1 MGLGVSALDRGSD
14 FSDDERGVVL
24 DDELG
29 EHTPEPPQERL
40 GGARADFVAHL
51 GRRVADLSS
60 LLRQIEVEPESPRLR
75 DDLRRR
81 LHALSAGARLLRFA
95 KLAEEVGGV
104 EGVLHEAADRGIV
117 APVEI
122 AEIRRVLALVSALA
136 WGEASVGE
144 TTPVPRS
151 VRSRP
156 SSVDSVRSP
165 VDSMRS
171 PIDSVRSPVDSM
183 RVPMDSVRMPIGAAP
198 AEQVTPAVPLTVLV
212 VGPQQIADA
221 LASPLADGGVDIEV
235 ERSSDNATAIDLAR
249 AVAPDVIILDA
260 DRPGTRELTL
270 ALTADSLTEL
280 VPIVVLG
287 RWSRSEEASA
297 YVALGVA
304 RALSKPVS
312 PDALRRAVIDAA
324 RTVGLQRDA
333 ARAPLGEVSLDDL
346 GARLADELRRGL
358 EGAALAAGRGARFD
372 LGEGSE
378 VLAAVWSAVARIRDI
393 VTIHSRGEVR
403 FAPSGPEG
411 ALPLASW
418 LGGRDAGAASGSR
431 ALRASDARP
440 ASAISLEGKTI
451 VVADDDPAVT
461 WFLAGVLQAAGA
473 VVHEAHDGSRALETA
488 FRSTPDLVISD
499 VLMPGIDG
507 FALCR
512 ALKRDVVLRDVPVI
526 LLSWKEDLLQRV
538 RELGAD
544 ADGYLRKEQSAAS
557 IVQRVREVMRGRHRV
572 AERLAGPGEVRGRL
586 DGLTT
591 RTLLGLACAHRPA
604 SIVSVRDAAFLYEI
618 EIRDGRPARAS
629 RTSSD
634 GAFERGRSVL
644 TSLLG
649 VGAGRFVVAPAASSS
664 LPPELDGSL
673 DEQLLPSIA
682 SARAAQRLLGGASLV
697 SIERVDLAEDRMSAY
712 AAATPEPARSL
723 LRTLAAGASPR
734 ALITSGQAAPR
745 LLEDVLGDVAAHG
758 AITAIVGLDGE
769 DLFEAAVELEMETLR
784 GVRAARPPVA
794 ELPLDLGPVVYT
806 STPAPVI
813 ALFGADEDEF
823 LAALPLTPA
832 PQPLAPASSPRAE
845 TPRPPSIAAAVAVAV
860 APPPSEPHVAMVQP
874 LLTLG
879 SLTPP
884 PVMPTPPRNL
894 APKAP
899 PLPVIIQAN
908 EESPSRVVRRPSDF
922 APHGA
927 AAEAP
932 PAPSPSPSP
941 SSKEPVAYNFR
952 MWALFAVAGIVFAVG
967 ARLSRDHHVVP
978 EPVPPPAIAIE
989 APKPVETAAAEAP
1002 KPVETAAPEAPKGPG
1017 ESKVNPIL
1025 PIESPLRDTDQVPP
1039 GQGMLEVVAGTSD
1052 TIFIDNQQVGN
1063 GPIIKRALAPK
1074 KEPYEI
1080 RVKLRGEERVRFV
1093 LIKEARLTKVRISP
1107 PWSR

>member
-1 MGLGVSALDRGSD
+1 MGLGVSALDRESD
-14 FSDDERGVVL
+14 FSGGVTL

-51 GRRVADLSS
+51 GRRVAELSS
-60 LLRQIEVEPESPRLR
+60 LLRHIEAEPALPHPR

-95 KLAEEVGGV
+95 RLAEEVGGV
-104 EGVLHEAADRGIV
+104 EGLLHEAADRGVV
-117 APVEI
+117 APAEI
-122 AEIRRVLALVSALA
+122 ATIRGVLDRVTVLA
-136 WGEASVGE
+136 WGDASVGE
-144 TTPVPRS
+144 NTPVSSRVAAPRS
-151 VRSRP
+151 VRSR
-156 SSVDSVRSP
+156 SSSQLDARSTTLESMRPPDSLRVPPDSMRTPYDSVR
-165 VDSMRS
+165 V
-171 PIDSVRSPVDSM
+171 
-183 RVPMDSVRMPIGAAP
+183 PIGVVRV
-198 AEQVTPAVPLTVLV
+198 EEVTPVVPLTVLV
-212 VGPQQIADA
+212 VGPSQIADA
-221 LASPLADGGVDIEV
+221 LVPVIGDGGADLEV
-235 ERSSDNATAIDLAR
+235 EHTIDTTTAIDLAR

-260 DRPGTRELTL
+260 DRPGTRELAI
-270 ALTADSLTEL
+270 ALFADPLTEL
-280 VPIVVLG
+280 VPILVVG
-287 RWSRSEEASA
+287 RWTKSDEASA

-312 PDALRRAVIDAA
+312 PDVLRRAVISAA
-324 RTVGLQRDA
+324 QTVGLQRETT
-333 ARAPLGEVSLDDL
+333 RAPIGEVSLDDL
-346 GARLADELRRGL
+346 GARLADELRHGL
-358 EGAALAAGRGARFD
+358 EGAAIAAGRGARFD

-378 VLAAVWSAVARIRDI
+378 VLAAVWGAVARIRDL
-393 VTIHSRGEVR
+393 VTIQSRGEVR

-418 LGGRDAGAASGSR
+418 LGGRDAGVIDGGRSRSSG
-431 ALRASDARP
+431 DAR
-440 ASAISLEGKTI
+440 AAAAVSLAGKTI

-473 VVHEAHDGSRALETA
+473 IVHEAHDGARALEIA
-488 FRSTPDLVISD
+488 FAVAPDLVISD

-572 AERLAGPGEVRGRL
+572 AERLASGGEVRGRL

-591 RTLLGLACAHRPA
+591 RTLLGLACAERPA
-604 SIVSVRDAAFLYEI
+604 SIVSVRDAVFLYEV

-629 RTSSD
+629 RTSTD
-634 GAFERGRSVL
+634 GTFERGRGVL

-649 VGAGRFVVAPAASSS
+649 VGVGRFVVAPAPERA

-682 SARAAQRLLGGASLV
+682 SARAAQRLLAGASLV
-697 SIERVDLAEDRMSAY
+697 GIERVDLAEDRMSAY

-734 ALITSGQAAPR
+734 ALITSGQAAAR
-745 LLEDVLGDVAAHG
+745 LLEDVLGDAAAHG
-758 AITAIVGLDGE
+758 AITAIIGPGAE
-769 DLFEAAVELEMETLR
+769 ELFDAAVELEMETLR
-784 GVRAARPPVA
+784 GARAARAPAIAP
-794 ELPLDLGPVVYT
+794 PLDLGPVMYT
-806 STPAPVI
+806 STPAPVA
-813 ALFGADEDEF
+813 ALFDPTDDDDAD
-823 LAALPLTPA
+823 
-832 PQPLAPASSPRAE
+832 
-845 TPRPPSIAAAVAVAV
+845 PRPPATPIALTAAPRAVAIETALA
-860 APPPSEPHVAMVQP
+860 APPPATLAP

-884 PVMPTPPRNL
+884 PVVPTPPRPVEPR
-894 APKAP
+894 APQP
-899 PLPVIIQAN
+899 PVILHAS
-908 EESPSRVVRRPSDF
+908 EESPSRAVRRPSDF
-922 APHGA
+922 APHAPA
-927 AAEAP
+927 AVVA
-932 PAPSPSPSP
+932 PAPAAPTP
-941 SSKEPVAYNFR
+941 KEPVAHNR
-952 MWALFAVAGIVFAVG
+952 SMWALFAVAGIVFAVG
-967 ARLSRDHHVVP
+967 ARLSREHHVIP
-978 EPVPPPAIAIE
+978 EPVPPPALE
-989 APKPVETAAAEAP
+989 APKPVETAAAAVAP
-1002 KPVETAAPEAPKGPG
+1002 RPADTAAPEAPKGPG
-1017 ESKVNPIL
+1017 ETASNPIL
-1025 PIESPLRDTDQVPP
+1025 PLDSPLRDTDQVPP

-1063 GPIIKRALAPK
+1063 GPSIKRALAPK
-1074 KEPYEI
+1074 KEPYEV

-1093 LIKEARLTKVRISP
+1093 LVKEARLTKVRIAP
-1107 PWSR
+1107 PWAR

>member
-51 GRRVADLSS
+51 GRRVADLST
-60 LLRQIEVEPESPRLR
+60 LLRQIEGDPESPRLR

-104 EGVLHEAADRGIV
+104 EGVLHAAADRGIV

-122 AEIRRVLALVSALA
+122 AEIRRVLERVSALA
-136 WGEASVGE
+136 WGDASVGE

-151 VRSRP
+151 VRSRSA
-156 SSVDSVRSP
+156 SSVDSV
-165 VDSMRS
+165 RS
-171 PIDSVRSPVDSM
+171 PIDSVRSPIDSM

-212 VGPQQIADA
+212 VGPPQIADA
-221 LASPLADGGVDIEV
+221 LAAPLTDGGVDIEV

-280 VPIVVLG
+280 VPIVVVG
-287 RWSRSEEASA
+287 RWSRSEDASA

-324 RTVGLQRDA
+324 RTVGLQRDS
-333 ARAPLGEVSLDDL
+333 ARSPLGEVSLDDL

-378 VLAAVWSAVARIRDI
+378 VLAAVWGAVARIRDI

-403 FAPSGPEG
+403 FSPSGPEG

-431 ALRASDARP
+431 ALRPSDTRA
-440 ASAISLEGKTI
+440 AAAISLEGKTI

-473 VVHEAHDGSRALETA
+473 IVHEAHDGARALETA

-499 VLMPGIDG
+499 VLMPGVDG

-557 IVQRVREVMRGRHRV
+557 IVQRVREVMRGRHRI
-572 AERLAGPGEVRGRL
+572 AERLAVGGEVRGRL

-634 GAFERGRSVL
+634 GSFERGRRVL

-649 VGAGRFVVAPAASSS
+649 ASAGRFVVAPAPSSS

-682 SARAAQRLLGGASLV
+682 SARAAQRLLVGASLV
-697 SIERVDLAEDRMSAY
+697 GIDRVDLADDRMSAY

-745 LLEDVLGDVAAHG
+745 LLEDVLGDAAAHG

-794 ELPLDLGPVVYT
+794 ELPLDLGPVVHT

-813 ALFGADEDEF
+813 ALFGADEDAF

-832 PQPLAPASSPRAE
+832 ESARVE
-845 TPRPPSIAAAVAVAV
+845 TPRAAPPRPAPIATPVPLAV
-860 APPPSEPHVAMVQP
+860 APLAVAPAPSEPHVAMVQP

-908 EESPSRVVRRPSDF
+908 EESPSRLVRRPSDF
-922 APHGA
+922 APH
-927 AAEAP
+927 AAEAA
-932 PAPSPSPSP
+932 PAPAASP
-941 SSKEPVAYNFR
+941 KEPVAYNFR

-967 ARLSRDHHVVP
+967 ARLSRDHHVIP
-978 EPVPPPAIAIE
+978 EPVPPPAVE

-1002 KPVETAAPEAPKGPG
+1002 KPAETAAPESPKGPG

-1039 GQGMLEVVAGTSD
+1039 GQGMLEIVAGTSD

>member
-1 MGLGVSALDRGSD
+1 MGFGVSALDRESD
-14 FSDDERGVVL
+14 FSGEEQGVIL

-51 GRRVADLSS
+51 GRRVAELSS
-60 LLRQIEVEPESPRLR
+60 LLRQIEAEPEAPRPR

-95 KLAEEVGGV
+95 KLAEEVGGI
-104 EGVLHEAADRGIV
+104 EGLLHEAADRGV
-117 APVEI
+117 VTPKEI
-122 AEIRRVLALVSALA
+122 AGIRGVLDRVSVLA
-136 WGEASVGE
+136 WGDASVGE
-144 TTPVPRS
+144 TTPVSSRVGAPRS
-151 VRSRP
+151 VRSR
-156 SSVDSVRSP
+156 SSAS
-165 VDSMRS
+165 
-171 PIDSVRSPVDSM
+171 IDSVRSPLDSVRAPLDSM
-183 RVPMDSVRMPIGAAP
+183 RAPLDSVRVPIGVVRV
-198 AEQVTPAVPLTVLV
+198 EEVTPAVPLTVLV
-212 VGPQQIADA
+212 VGPSQIADA
-221 LASPLADGGVDIEV
+221 LAPVIADGGADIEV
-235 ERSSDNATAIDLAR
+235 ERTSDNTTAIDLAR

-260 DRPGTRELTL
+260 DRPGTRELTI
-270 ALTADSLTEL
+270 ALSADPLTEL
-280 VPIVVLG
+280 VPILVVG
-287 RWSRSEEASA
+287 RWSKSDEASA

-312 PDALRRAVIDAA
+312 PDVLRRAVISAA
-324 RTVGLQRDA
+324 QTVGLQRET
-333 ARAPLGEVSLDDL
+333 ARAPIGEVSLDDL
-346 GARLADELRRGL
+346 GARLADELRHGL
-358 EGAALAAGRGARFD
+358 EGAAIAAGRGARFD

-378 VLAAVWSAVARIRDI
+378 VLAAVWGAVARIRDL
-393 VTIHSRGEVR
+393 VTIQSRGEVR
-403 FAPSGPEG
+403 FAPNGPEG

-418 LGGRDAGAASGSR
+418 LGGRDAGVIDGSR
-431 ALRASDARP
+431 QLRSGDARE
-440 ASAISLEGKTI
+440 AAAVSLAGKTI

-473 VVHEAHDGSRALETA
+473 IVHEAHDGARALEIA
-488 FRSTPDLVISD
+488 FAVAPDLVISD
-499 VLMPGIDG
+499 VLMPGVDG

-544 ADGYLRKEQSAAS
+544 ADGYLRKEQSASS

-572 AERLAGPGEVRGRL
+572 AERLASGGEVRGRL

-591 RTLLGLACAHRPA
+591 RTLLGLACAQRPA
-604 SIVSVRDAAFLYEI
+604 SIVSVRDAVFLYEI

-634 GAFERGRSVL
+634 GSFERGRGVL

-649 VGAGRFVVAPAASSS
+649 VGAGRFVVAPAPERA

-682 SARAAQRLLGGASLV
+682 SARAAQRLLSGASLV

-712 AAATPEPARSL
+712 AIATPEPARSL

-745 LLEDVLGDVAAHG
+745 LLEDVLGDAAAHG
-758 AITAIVGLDGE
+758 AITAIIGFGAE
-769 DLFEAAVELEMETLR
+769 ELFEAAVELEMETLR
-784 GVRAARPPVA
+784 GARAARAVVTAP
-794 ELPLDLGPVVYT
+794 PLDLGPVIYT
-806 STPAPVI
+806 STPAPVV
-813 ALFGADEDEF
+813 ALFGAAAEDDED
-823 LAALPLTPA
+823 
-832 PQPLAPASSPRAE
+832 Q
-845 TPRPPSIAAAVAVAV
+845 RPPATPIALAEAPRTVAIETALA
-860 APPPSEPHVAMVQP
+860 APPPAPPPP
-874 LLTLG
+874 LLSLG

-884 PVMPTPPRNL
+884 PVMPTPPR
-894 APKAP
+894 PIEPRAP
-899 PLPVIIQAN
+899 PPPVILQAN
-908 EESPSRVVRRPSDF
+908 EESPSRAVRRPSDF
-922 APHGA
+922 APHA
-927 AAEAP
+927 AAPAAAAP
-932 PAPSPSPSP
+932 AAPAAPT
-941 SSKEPVAYNFR
+941 KEPVAHNLR

-978 EPVPPPAIAIE
+978 EPVPPPAVV
-989 APKPVETAAAEAP
+989 APPPVETAAAEAP
-1002 KPVETAAPEAPKGPG
+1002 KPADTAASEAPKGPG
-1017 ESKVNPIL
+1017 ESKGNPIL

-1039 GQGMLEVVAGTSD
+1039 GQGMLEVVAGISD
-1052 TIFIDNQQVGN
+1052 TIFIDGQQVGS
-1063 GPIIKRALAPK
+1063 GPVIKRALAPK

-1093 LIKEARLTKVRISP
+1093 MVKEARLTKVRISP
-1107 PWSR
+1107 PWAR

>member
-1 MGLGVSALDRGSD
+1 MGFGVSALDRESD
-14 FSDDERGVVL
+14 FSDAEQGAVL

-51 GRRVADLSS
+51 GRRVAELSS
-60 LLRQIEVEPESPRLR
+60 LLRQIEVEPEAPRPR

-95 KLAEEVGGV
+95 KLAEEVSTI
-104 EGVLHEAADRGIV
+104 EGVLHAAADRGIV
-117 APVEI
+117 APLEI
-122 AEIRRVLALVSALA
+122 AEIRGVLDRVSALA

-144 TTPVPRS
+144 TTPAPPRVSAPRS
-151 VRSRP
+151 ARSP
-156 SSVDSVRSP
+156 APLDSVR
-165 VDSMRS
+165 V
-171 PIDSVRSPVDSM
+171 
-183 RVPMDSVRMPIGAAP
+183 PIGTTPVYDA
-198 AEQVTPAVPLTVLV
+198 TPATPLTVLV
-212 VGPQQIADA
+212 VGPSQLADA
-221 LASPLADGGVDIEV
+221 LTPVIADSGVDIEV
-235 ERSSDNATAIDLAR
+235 ERTSDNTTAIDLAR

-270 ALTADSLTEL
+270 ALSADPLTEL
-280 VPIVVLG
+280 VPIVVVG
-287 RWSRSEEASA
+287 RWSKSEEASA

-312 PDALRRAVIDAA
+312 PDALRRAVVEAA
-324 RTVGLQRDA
+324 KTLGAHRETLG
-333 ARAPLGEVSLDDL
+333 APLGEVSLDDL
-346 GARLADELRRGL
+346 GARLAEELRQGL

-378 VLAAVWSAVARIRDI
+378 VLAAVWGAVARIRDI
-393 VTIHSRGEVR
+393 VTIQSRGEVR

-418 LGGRDAGAASGSR
+418 LGGREGNAADGSR
-431 ALRASDARP
+431 SLRSSDSRA
-440 ASAISLEGKTI
+440 ATAVSLAGKTI

-473 VVHEAHDGSRALETA
+473 IVHEAHDGSRALEIA
-488 FRSTPDLVISD
+488 FRCTPDLLISD

-544 ADGYLRKEQSAAS
+544 ADGYLRKEQSASS

-572 AERLAGPGEVRGRL
+572 AERLASGGEIRGRL

-604 SIVSVRDAAFLYEI
+604 SIVSVRDAAFHYEI
-618 EIRDGRPARAS
+618 EIRDGRPVRAS
-629 RTSSD
+629 RTAAD
-634 GAFERGRSVL
+634 GTFERGRGVL

-649 VGAGRFVVAPAASSS
+649 VGAGRFVVAPSDST

-673 DEQLLPSIA
+673 DELLLPAIA

-697 SIERVDLAEDRMSAY
+697 GIERVDLAEDRMSAY
-712 AAATPEPARSL
+712 AAATPEPARSW

-745 LLEDVLGDVAAHG
+745 LLEDVLGDAAAHG
-758 AITAIVGLDGE
+758 AITAIHGPDGE
-769 DLFEAAVELEMETLR
+769 ELFEAAVELEMETLR
-784 GVRAARPPVA
+784 GSRAARAPIA
-794 ELPLDLGPVVYT
+794 AMPLDLGPVVYT
-806 STPAPVI
+806 STPAPVV
-813 ALFGADEDEF
+813 ALFGNDSDDE
-823 LAALPLTPA
+823 LPAA
-832 PQPLAPASSPRAE
+832 
-845 TPRPPSIAAAVAVAV
+845 PPITLAV
-860 APPPSEPHVAMVQP
+860 APHDAANEPAHDEPRNLGVQP

-884 PVMPTPPRNL
+884 PVMPTPRSIEPRG
-894 APKAP
+894 PQ
-899 PLPVIIQAN
+899 LPVIIQAN

-922 APHGA
+922 APHA
-927 AAEAP
+927 AAPEAP
-932 PAPSPSPSP
+932 EAA
-941 SSKEPVAYNFR
+941 KEKPVTHNLR
-952 MWALFAVAGIVFAVG
+952 MWALFAAAGIVFAVG
-967 ARLSRDHHVVP
+967 ARLSRDHQVIP
-978 EPVPPPAIAIE
+978 EPVPPPALE
-989 APKPVETAAAEAP
+989 APKPMETAAAEAP
-1002 KPVETAAPEAPKGPG
+1002 RPTDTAAPEAPKGPG
-1017 ESKVNPIL
+1017 ESKGNPIL
-1025 PIESPLRDTDQVPP
+1025 PVESPLRDTDQVPP
-1039 GQGMLEVVAGTSD
+1039 GQGMLEITAGTSD
-1052 TIFIDNQQVGN
+1052 TIFIDGQQVGN

-1093 LIKEARLTKVRISP
+1093 LIKEARLSRVRISP
-1107 PWSR
+1107 PWAR

>member
-1 MGLGVSALDRGSD
+1 MGFGVSALDRESD
-14 FSDDERGVVL
+14 FSVDEQGVVL

-51 GRRVADLSS
+51 GRRVAELST
-60 LLRQIEVEPESPRLR
+60 LLRQIEAEPEEARPR

-95 KLAEEVGGV
+95 KLAEEVGSI
-104 EGVLHEAADRGIV
+104 EGVLHAAADRGIV
-117 APVEI
+117 APLEI
-122 AEIRRVLALVSALA
+122 AEIRGVLDRVSALA

-151 VRSRP
+151 VRPRVP
-156 SSVDSVRSP
+156 APLDSVR
-165 VDSMRS
+165 V
-171 PIDSVRSPVDSM
+171 
-183 RVPMDSVRMPIGAAP
+183 PIGTTVI
-198 AEQVTPAVPLTVLV
+198 EEVTPAIPLTVLV
-212 VGPQQIADA
+212 VGPTQLADA
-221 LASPLADGGVDIEV
+221 LTPLIADPSVDIEV
-235 ERSSDNATAIDLAR
+235 ERTSDNTTAIDLAR

-270 ALTADSLTEL
+270 ALSADPLTEL
-280 VPIVVLG
+280 VPIIVVG
-287 RWSRSEEASA
+287 RWSKSEEASA

-304 RALSKPVS
+304 RALGKPVS
-312 PDALRRAVIDAA
+312 PEGLRRAVVEVAK
-324 RTVGLQRDA
+324 TSGLQREP
-333 ARAPLGEVSLDDL
+333 ARSPLGEVSLDDL
-346 GARLADELRRGL
+346 GARLADELRQGL

-378 VLAAVWSAVARIRDI
+378 VLAAVWGAVARIRDI
-393 VTIHSRGEVR
+393 VTIQSRGEVR

-418 LGGRDAGAASGSR
+418 LSGREGNGAEGSR
-431 ALRASDARP
+431 SLRSGDSRAA
-440 ASAISLEGKTI
+440 AAVSLAGKTI

-473 VVHEAHDGSRALETA
+473 IVHEAHDGARALEIA
-488 FRSTPDLVISD
+488 FSCTPDLLISD

-544 ADGYLRKEQSAAS
+544 ADGYLRKEQSASS

-572 AERLAGPGEVRGRL
+572 AERLAAGGEIRGRL

-618 EIRDGRPARAS
+618 EVRDGRPVRAS

-634 GAFERGRSVL
+634 GSFERGRGVL

-649 VGAGRFVVAPAASSS
+649 VGAGRFIVAPSESK

-673 DEQLLPSIA
+673 DELLLPSIA

-697 SIERVDLAEDRMSAY
+697 GIQRVDLAEDRMSAY

-745 LLEDVLGDVAAHG
+745 LLEDVLADAAAHG
-758 AITAIVGLDGE
+758 AITAIVGSDGE
-769 DLFEAAVELEMETLR
+769 ELFEAAVELEMETLR
-784 GVRAARPPVA
+784 GARAARAPIA
-794 ELPLDLGPVVYT
+794 AMPLDLGPVVYT
-806 STPAPVI
+806 STPAPVV
-813 ALFGADEDEF
+813 ALFGNDDEDE
-823 LAALPLTPA
+823 
-832 PQPLAPASSPRAE
+832 APAAAQPIEIEIDEAIDPAHDE
-845 TPRPPSIAAAVAVAV
+845 PLRPAV
-860 APPPSEPHVAMVQP
+860 MQP

-884 PVMPTPPRNL
+884 PVMPTSRSIEPR
-894 APKAP
+894 APQ
-899 PLPVIIQAN
+899 LPVIIQAN

-922 APHGA
+922 APHA
-927 AAEAP
+927 AATELPAAP
-932 PAPSPSPSP
+932 P
-941 SSKEPVAYNFR
+941 KEPVKHNR
-952 MWALFAVAGIVFAVG
+952 SMWALFAVAGIVFAVG
-967 ARLSRDHHVVP
+967 ARLSRDHQVIP
-978 EPVPPPAIAIE
+978 EPVPPPVAE
-989 APKPVETAAAEAP
+989 APRPAETAAAEAP
-1002 KPVETAAPEAPKGPG
+1002 RPADTAAPEAPKGPG

-1025 PIESPLRDTDQVPP
+1025 PTESPLRDTDQVPP
-1039 GQGMLEVVAGTSD
+1039 GQGMLEIVAGTSD
-1052 TIFIDNQQVGN
+1052 TIFIDGQQVGN
-1063 GPIIKRALAPK
+1063 GPVIKRALAPK

-1093 LIKEARLTKVRISP
+1093 LIKEARLSKVRISP
-1107 PWSR
+1107 PWAR

>member
-1 MGLGVSALDRGSD
+1 MGLGVSAVDRGSD

-51 GRRVADLSS
+51 GRRVADLSH
-60 LLRQIEVEPESPRLR
+60 LLRQIEGDPESPRLR

-104 EGVLHEAADRGIV
+104 EGVLHEAADRGV
-117 APVEI
+117 VTAAEI
-122 AEIRRVLALVSALA
+122 ATIRRVLDRVSALA

-151 VRSRP
+151 VRSR
-156 SSVDSVRSP
+156 SSSS
-165 VDSMRS
+165 SF
-171 PIDSVRSPVDSM
+171 PIDSTRGPIDST
-183 RVPMDSVRMPIGAAP
+183 RAPMDSVRLPIGAAP
-198 AEQVTPAVPLTVLV
+198 APAAAPAVPLTVLV
-212 VGPQQIADA
+212 VGPTQLADA
-221 LASPLADGGVDIEV
+221 LTPAGEGGVDLEV
-235 ERSSDNATAIDLAR
+235 ERSSDSAPALDLAR
-249 AVAPDVIILDA
+249 AVAPDVIVLDA
-260 DRPGTRELTL
+260 DRPGARELTVAL
-270 ALTADSLTEL
+270 AADPLTEL
-280 VPIVVLG
+280 VPILVVG
-287 RWSRSEEASA
+287 RWARPEDAA
-297 YVALGVA
+297 AFAALGVA

-324 RTVGLQRDA
+324 RITGLQRDS
-333 ARAPLGEVSLDDL
+333 ARPPLGEVSLDDL

-358 EGAALAAGRGARFD
+358 EGAALASGRGARFD

-378 VLAAVWSAVARIRDI
+378 VLAAVWGAVARIRDL
-393 VTIHSRGEVR
+393 VTIQSRGEVR
-403 FAPSGPEG
+403 FTPSGPEG
-411 ALPLASW
+411 AVPLASW
-418 LGGRDAGAASGSR
+418 LGGRDAAAPEGSR
-431 ALRASDARP
+431 GLLRGDDART
-440 ASAISLEGKTI
+440 AAVSLKDKTI

-473 VVHEAHDGSRALETA
+473 IVHEAHDGARALETA
-488 FRSTPDLVISD
+488 FGCTPDLVISD

-538 RELGAD
+538 RELGGG
-544 ADGYLRKEQSAAS
+544 ADGYLRKEQSASS
-557 IVQRVREVMRGRHRV
+557 IVQRVREVLRGRHRV
-572 AERLAGPGEVRGRL
+572 AERLAQGGEVRGRL

-604 SIVSVRDAAFLYEI
+604 SIVSVRDAAYLYEI

-634 GAFERGRSVL
+634 GAFERGRGVL

-649 VGAGRFVVAPAASSS
+649 ASAGRFSVAPAPEHA

-697 SIERVDLAEDRMSAY
+697 GIARVDLAADRMAAY
-712 AAATPEPARSL
+712 AAASPEPARSL

-745 LLEDVLGDVAAHG
+745 FLEDVLGDAAAHG
-758 AITAIVGLDGE
+758 AVTAIVNHEGE
-769 DLFEAAVELEMETLR
+769 ELFEAAVELEMETLR
-784 GVRAARPPVA
+784 GARAPRAPA
-794 ELPLDLGPVVYT
+794 AALPLDLGPVVYT
-806 STPAPVI
+806 STPAPV
-813 ALFGADEDEF
+813 AAFFGGDDDEPD
-823 LAALPLTPA
+823 
-832 PQPLAPASSPRAE
+832 AE
-845 TPRPPSIAAAVAVAV
+845 EISVLPPSARHAAPPSARLELPRLDA
-860 APPPSEPHVAMVQP
+860 APPPPPSAPPPPVMQP

-884 PVMPTPPRNL
+884 PVMPTPPRPL
-894 APKAP
+894 APRAP
-899 PLPVIIQAN
+899 PLPVIIQAA

-922 APHGA
+922 APH

-932 PAPSPSPSP
+932 PAATVPAPAPT
-941 SSKEPVAYNFR
+941 KEPSQHNLR

-967 ARLSRDHHVVP
+967 ARLSREHHVVP
-978 EPVPPPAIAIE
+978 EPVPPPAAV
-989 APKPVETAAAEAP
+989 APPLVETAAAVAP
-1002 KPVETAAPEAPKGPG
+1002 PPAETAAPEAPRGPG
-1017 ESKVNPIL
+1017 ESKGNPIL
-1025 PIESPLRDTDQVPP
+1025 PIDSPLRDTDQVPP
-1039 GQGMLEVVAGTSD
+1039 GQGMLEIVAGTSD
-1052 TIFIDNQQVGN
+1052 TIFIDAQQVGN
-1063 GPIIKRALAPK
+1063 GPIIKRALAPRR
-1074 KEPYEI
+1074 EPYEI

-1093 LIKEARLTKVRISP
+1093 VIKEARLTKVRISP

>member
-1 MGLGVSALDRGSD
+1 MGLGVSALNRGSD
-14 FSDDERGVVL
+14 FL

-51 GRRVADLSS
+51 GRRVADLSN

-117 APVEI
+117 APAEL
-122 AEIRRVLALVSALA
+122 AEIRRVLNRVSALA

-144 TTPVPRS
+144 TTPPPRS
-151 VRSRP
+151 VRSRS
-156 SSVDSVRSP
+156 SSVDSVRA
-165 VDSMRS
+165 
-171 PIDSVRSPVDSM
+171 
-183 RVPMDSVRMPIGAAP
+183 PMDSVRAPMDSVRLPMDSVRAPMDSVRLPMDSVRAPRDSVRMPMDSARMPIGSAP
-198 AEQVTPAVPLTVLV
+198 APQVTPAVPLTVLV
-212 VGPQQIADA
+212 VGPPQIADA
-221 LASPLADGGVDIEV
+221 LAQPLVDSGTDIEV
-235 ERSSDNATAIDLAR
+235 ERTSDNTTALDLAR
-249 AVAPDVIILDA
+249 AVAPDVIVLDA
-260 DRPGTRELTL
+260 DRPGTRELAI
-270 ALTADSLTEL
+270 ALFGDSLTEL
-280 VPIVVLG
+280 VPIVVVG
-287 RWSRSEEASA
+287 RWSKSEEAAA
-297 YVALGVA
+297 YVALGVT

-324 RTVGLQRDA
+324 RTVGLQRDS
-333 ARAPLGEVSLDDL
+333 ARAPLGEVSLNDL

-403 FAPSGPEG
+403 FAPNGPEG

-418 LGGRDAGAASGSR
+418 LGGRDAGSAEGSR
-431 ALRASDARP
+431 ARSGGDAR
-440 ASAISLEGKTI
+440 AAAAVSLEGKTI

-473 VVHEAHDGSRALETA
+473 IVHEAHDGARALETA
-488 FRSTPDLVISD
+488 FRCTPDLMISD

-557 IVQRVREVMRGRHRV
+557 IVQRVREVMRGRHCV
-572 AERLAGPGEVRGRL
+572 AERLAAPGEVRGRL

-591 RTLLGLACAHRPA
+591 RTLLGLACTHRPA

-618 EIRDGRPARAS
+618 ELRDGRPARAS

-634 GAFERGRSVL
+634 GAFERGRRVL

-649 VGAGRFVVAPAASSS
+649 ASAGRFVVASASPSS

-734 ALITSGQAAPR
+734 ALITSGQAAAR
-745 LLEDVLGDVAAHG
+745 LLEDVLGDAAAHG
-758 AITAIVGLDGE
+758 AVTAIIGVDGE
-769 DLFEAAVELEMETLR
+769 ELFEAAVELEMETLR

-794 ELPLDLGPVVYT
+794 ELPLDLGPIVHT

-832 PQPLAPASSPRAE
+832 ESRRLAA
-845 TPRPPSIAAAVAVAV
+845 IA
-860 APPPSEPHVAMVQP
+860 PEQSEPPAAIEPPVAMVQP

-884 PVMPTPPRNL
+884 PVMPTPPRDL

-908 EESPSRVVRRPSDF
+908 EESPSRSVRRPSDF
-922 APHGA
+922 APHAA

-932 PAPSPSPSP
+932 APSP
-941 SSKEPVAYNFR
+941 KEPVAHNFR

-967 ARLSRDHHVVP
+967 ARLSRDHQVIP
-978 EPVPPPAIAIE
+978 EPVPPPAVE
-989 APKPVETAAAEAP
+989 APKPAEVAAEGP

-1017 ESKVNPIL
+1017 ESKINPIL
-1025 PIESPLRDTDQVPP
+1025 PIESPLHDTDQVPP
-1039 GQGMLEVVAGTSD
+1039 GQGMLEIVAGTSD
-1052 TIFIDNQQVGN
+1052 TVFIDNQLVGN
-1063 GPIIKRALAPK
+1063 GPVIKRALAPK

-1093 LIKEARLTKVRISP
+1093 LIKDARLTKVRISP

>member
-1 MGLGVSALDRGSD
+1 MGFGVSAVGRESN
-14 FSDDERGVVL
+14 FSDDEQGVVL

-29 EHTPEPPQERL
+29 DHTPEPPQERL

-51 GRRVADLSS
+51 GRRVAELSN
-60 LLRQIEVEPESPRLR
+60 LLRQIEDEPEAPRPR

-95 KLAEEVGGV
+95 KLAEEVGSV
-104 EGVLHEAADRGIV
+104 EGVLHAAADRGIV
-117 APVEI
+117 APLEI
-122 AEIRRVLALVSALA
+122 TEIRGVLDRVSALA

-144 TTPVPRS
+144 TTPAPGRVSAPRS
-151 VRSRP
+151 VRARP
-156 SSVDSVRSP
+156 PAPLDSVR
-165 VDSMRS
+165 V
-171 PIDSVRSPVDSM
+171 
-183 RVPMDSVRMPIGAAP
+183 PIGTTP
-198 AEQVTPAVPLTVLV
+198 PEEVTPAIPLTVLV
-212 VGPQQIADA
+212 VGPAPLADA
-221 LASPLADGGVDIEV
+221 LTPLVADPGVDIEV
-235 ERSSDNATAIDLAR
+235 ERTSDNTTAIDLAR

-270 ALTADSLTEL
+270 ALAADPLTEL
-280 VPIVVLG
+280 VPIVVVG
-287 RWSRSEEASA
+287 RWARSEEASA

-312 PDALRRAVIDAA
+312 PEALRRAVIDVAK
-324 RTVGLQRDA
+324 TVGLQREPL
-333 ARAPLGEVSLDDL
+333 RSPLGELSLDDL
-346 GARLADELRRGL
+346 GARLADELRQGL

-378 VLAAVWSAVARIRDI
+378 VLAAVWGAVARIRDI
-393 VTIHSRGEVR
+393 VTIQSRGEVR

-418 LGGRDAGAASGSR
+418 LGGREGNAAEGSR
-431 ALRASDARP
+431 SLRSSDAR
-440 ASAISLEGKTI
+440 ATSAVSLAGKTI

-473 VVHEAHDGSRALETA
+473 IVHVAHDGARALEIA
-488 FRSTPDLVISD
+488 FCCTPDLVISD

-544 ADGYLRKEQSAAS
+544 ADGYLRKEQSASS

-572 AERLAGPGEVRGRL
+572 AERLAAGGEIRGRL

-604 SIVSVRDAAFLYEI
+604 SIVSVRDAAFHYEI
-618 EIRDGRPARAS
+618 EVREGRPVRAS
-629 RTSSD
+629 RTAAD
-634 GAFERGRSVL
+634 GTFERGRGVL

-649 VGAGRFVVAPAASSS
+649 VGAGRFVVAPSDST

-673 DEQLLPSIA
+673 DELLLPSIA

-712 AAATPEPARSL
+712 AAATPEPARSW
-723 LRTLAAGASPR
+723 LRTVAAGISPR
-734 ALITSGQAAPR
+734 SLITSGQAAPR
-745 LLEDVLGDVAAHG
+745 LLEDVLADAAAHG
-758 AITAIVGLDGE
+758 AITAIIGPDGE
-769 DLFEAAVELEMETLR
+769 ELFEAAVELEMETLR
-784 GVRAARPPVA
+784 GARAARAPIA
-794 ELPLDLGPVVYT
+794 AMSLDLGPIVYT
-806 STPAPVI
+806 STPAPVV
-813 ALFGADEDEF
+813 ALFGNDDDEE
-823 LAALPLTPA
+823 LAAAPPIALASIHQHDALEPAVADARPLT
-832 PQPLAPASSPRAE
+832 
-845 TPRPPSIAAAVAVAV
+845 
-860 APPPSEPHVAMVQP
+860 VQP
-874 LLTLG
+874 LLSLG

-884 PVMPTPPRNL
+884 PVMPTSGAIEPR
-894 APKAP
+894 APQ
-899 PLPVIIQAN
+899 LPVIIQPN
-908 EESPSRVVRRPSDF
+908 EESPSRFVRRPSDF

-927 AAEAP
+927 AAEP
-932 PAPSPSPSP
+932 PAPPK
-941 SSKEPVAYNFR
+941 KEPVIHNR
-952 MWALFAVAGIVFAVG
+952 SLWALFAVAGIVFAVG
-967 ARLSRDHHVVP
+967 ARLSRDHQVIP
-978 EPVPPPAIAIE
+978 EPVPPPAAE
-989 APKPVETAAAEAP
+989 APKPAEPAAAEAP
-1002 KPVETAAPEAPKGPG
+1002 KPAETAAPEAPKGPG
-1017 ESKVNPIL
+1017 ESKINPIL
-1025 PIESPLRDTDQVPP
+1025 PTESPLRDTDQVPP
-1039 GQGMLEVVAGTSD
+1039 GQGMLEITAGTSD
-1052 TIFIDNQQVGN
+1052 TIFIDGQQVGN
-1063 GPIIKRALAPK
+1063 GPLIKRALAPR

-1093 LIKEARLTKVRISP
+1093 LIKEARLSRVRISP

>member
-1 MGLGVSALDRGSD
+1 MGLGVSALDRESD
-14 FSDDERGVVL
+14 FSGEQQGVIV

-51 GRRVADLSS
+51 GRRVAELSS
-60 LLRQIEVEPESPRLR
+60 LLRQIEAEPEAPRPR

-95 KLAEEVGGV
+95 RLADEVGGV
-104 EGVLHEAADRGIV
+104 EGLLHEAADRGVV
-117 APVEI
+117 ALPELAV
-122 AEIRRVLALVSALA
+122 IRGVLDRVSVLA
-136 WGEASVGE
+136 WGDASVGE
-144 TTPVPRS
+144 NTPVSSRVGAPRS
-151 VRSRP
+151 VRSRV
-156 SSVDSVRSP
+156 SSPLDSVRAP
-165 VDSMRS
+165 L
-171 PIDSVRSPVDSM
+171 DSVRTPL
-183 RVPMDSVRMPIGAAP
+183 DSVRVPIGVVRVEEA
-198 AEQVTPAVPLTVLV
+198 TPAVPLTVLV
-212 VGPQQIADA
+212 VGPSPFADA
-221 LASPLADGGVDIEV
+221 LAPVIADGGADIEV
-235 ERSSDNATAIDLAR
+235 EHTSDTTTALDLAR
-249 AVAPDVIILDA
+249 AVAPDVIVLDA
-260 DRPGTRELTL
+260 DRPGARELTI
-270 ALTADSLTEL
+270 ALSADPLTEL
-280 VPIVVLG
+280 VPIVVVG
-287 RWSRSEEASA
+287 RWSKSEEASA

-312 PDALRRAVIDAA
+312 PDVLRRAVINVAT
-324 RTVGLQRDA
+324 TVGRA
-333 ARAPLGEVSLDDL
+333 RETARAPIGEVSLDDL
-346 GARLADELRRGL
+346 AARLADELRHGL
-358 EGAALAAGRGARFD
+358 EGAAIAAGRGARFD

-378 VLAAVWSAVARIRDI
+378 VLAAVWGAVARIRDL
-393 VTIHSRGEVR
+393 VTIQSRGEVR
-403 FAPSGPEG
+403 FAPNGPEG

-418 LGGRDAGAASGSR
+418 QGGRDAGVIDGSQVRNSG
-431 ALRASDARP
+431 DARE
-440 ASAISLEGKTI
+440 AAAVSLAGKTI

-473 VVHEAHDGSRALETA
+473 IVHEAHDGTRALEIA
-488 FRSTPDLVISD
+488 FSVAPDLVISD

-544 ADGYLRKEQSAAS
+544 ADGYLRKEQSASS
-557 IVQRVREVMRGRHRV
+557 IVQRVREVLCGRHRV
-572 AERLAGPGEVRGRL
+572 AARLAEGGEVRGRL

-604 SIVSVRDAAFLYEI
+604 SIVSVRDAVFLYEI

-629 RTSSD
+629 RTSTD
-634 GAFERGRSVL
+634 GFFERGRGVL

-649 VGAGRFVVAPAASSS
+649 ASAGRFVVAPAPERV

-697 SIERVDLAEDRMSAY
+697 GIERVDLAEDRMSAY

-745 LLEDVLGDVAAHG
+745 LLEDVLSDAAAHG
-758 AITAIVGLDGE
+758 AITAIIGVGAE
-769 DLFEAAVELEMETLR
+769 ELFEAAVELEMETLR
-784 GVRAARPPVA
+784 GVRAARAVVPAP
-794 ELPLDLGPVVYT
+794 PLDLGPVIYT
-806 STPAPVI
+806 STPAPVV
-813 ALFGADEDEF
+813 ALLSAAEDDDE
-823 LAALPLTPA
+823 
-832 PQPLAPASSPRAE
+832 
-845 TPRPPSIAAAVAVAV
+845 RPPSTPIALAAEPRAVAIETACGS
-860 APPPSEPHVAMVQP
+860 PPHVATMPP

-884 PVMPTPPRNL
+884 PVMPTPPRPIEPR
-894 APKAP
+894 APQP
-899 PLPVIIQAN
+899 PVILHTN
-908 EESPSRVVRRPSDF
+908 EESPSRAVRRPSDF
-922 APHGA
+922 APH
-927 AAEAP
+927 AP
-932 PAPSPSPSP
+932 AVSTPAVPTPNE
-941 SSKEPVAYNFR
+941 KEPVVHNLR

-967 ARLSRDHHVVP
+967 ARLSRAHYVVP
-978 EPVPPPAIAIE
+978 EPVPPP
-989 APKPVETAAAEAP
+989 AAEAP
-1002 KPVETAAPEAPKGPG
+1002 KPVETAAAQAPKPAETAAVEAPKGPG
-1017 ESKVNPIL
+1017 ESLGNPIL
-1025 PIESPLRDTDQVPP
+1025 PIESPLRDSDQVPP
-1039 GQGMLEVVAGTSD
+1039 GQGMLEVVAGISD

-1063 GPIIKRALAPK
+1063 GPVIKRALAPK

-1093 LIKEARLTKVRISP
+1093 MVKEARLTKVRISP

>member
-1 MGLGVSALDRGSD
+1 MGFGVSALDRESD
-14 FSDDERGVVL
+14 FSVDEQGVVL

-40 GGARADFVAHL
+40 GGARADFVANL
-51 GRRVADLSS
+51 GRRVAELSN
-60 LLRQIEVEPESPRLR
+60 LLRQIEATPEEARPR

-95 KLAEEVGGV
+95 RLAEEVGSI
-104 EGVLHEAADRGIV
+104 EGVLHAAADRGIV
-117 APVEI
+117 APLEI
-122 AEIRRVLALVSALA
+122 AEIRGVLDRVSALA

-151 VRSRP
+151 VRPRAP
-156 SSVDSVRSP
+156 APLDSVRVPLGTTP
-165 VDSMRS
+165 VD
-171 PIDSVRSPVDSM
+171 
-183 RVPMDSVRMPIGAAP
+183 
-198 AEQVTPAVPLTVLV
+198 EVTPAVPLTVLV
-212 VGPQQIADA
+212 VGPSQLADA
-221 LASPLADGGVDIEV
+221 LTPVIADGGADIEV
-235 ERSSDNATAIDLAR
+235 ERTSDNTTAIDLAR

-260 DRPGTRELTL
+260 DRPGTRELVL
-270 ALTADSLTEL
+270 AITADPLTEL
-280 VPIVVLG
+280 VPIVVVG
-287 RWSRSEEASA
+287 RWAKSEEASA
-297 YVALGVA
+297 YVALGVT

-312 PDALRRAVIDAA
+312 PDALRRAVVDAA
-324 RTVGLQRDA
+324 KTVGLQCEQT
-333 ARAPLGEVSLDDL
+333 RAPLGEVSLDDL
-346 GARLADELRRGL
+346 GARLAEELRQGL

-372 LGEGSE
+372 LGDGSE
-378 VLAAVWSAVARIRDI
+378 VLAAVWGAVARIRDL
-393 VTIHSRGEVR
+393 VTIQSRGEVR

-418 LGGRDAGAASGSR
+418 LGGREGNAADGSRSLRSSDSRAAS
-431 ALRASDARP
+431 AV
-440 ASAISLEGKTI
+440 SLAGKTI

-473 VVHEAHDGSRALETA
+473 IVHEAHDGARALEIA
-488 FRSTPDLVISD
+488 FRCTPDLLISD

-544 ADGYLRKEQSAAS
+544 ADGYLRKEQSASS

-572 AERLAGPGEVRGRL
+572 AERLAAGGEIRGRL

-604 SIVSVRDAAFLYEI
+604 SIVTVRDAAFLYEI

-629 RTSSD
+629 RTSE
-634 GAFERGRSVL
+634 GGVFERGRGVL

-649 VGAGRFVVAPAASSS
+649 VGAGRFIVAPSEST
-664 LPPELDGSL
+664 LPTELDGSL
-673 DEQLLPSIA
+673 DELLLPSIA

-697 SIERVDLAEDRMSAY
+697 GIERVDLAEDRLAAY
-712 AAATPEPARSL
+712 ALATPEPARTL

-745 LLEDVLGDVAAHG
+745 LLEDVLGDAAAHG
-758 AITAIVGLDGE
+758 AVTAILGADGE

-784 GVRAARPPVA
+784 GSRAARAPIAVM
-794 ELPLDLGPVVYT
+794 PLDLGPVVYT
-806 STPAPVI
+806 STPAPVVALSGDDDDEAAAAPPI
-813 ALFGADEDEF
+813 ALAS
-823 LAALPLTPA
+823 A
-832 PQPLAPASSPRAE
+832 PRVDVAPAAQD
-845 TPRPPSIAAAVAVAV
+845 
-860 APPPSEPHVAMVQP
+860 EPHPAAMQP

-884 PVMPTPPRNL
+884 PVMPTPRSLSPR
-894 APKAP
+894 APQ
-899 PLPVIIQAN
+899 LPVIIQAN
-908 EESPSRVVRRPSDF
+908 EESPSRAVRRPSDF
-922 APHGA
+922 APHAA

-932 PAPSPSPSP
+932 APP
-941 SSKEPVAYNFR
+941 KPVTHNR
-952 MWALFAVAGIVFAVG
+952 SMWALFAVAGIVFAVG
-967 ARLSRDHHVVP
+967 ARLSRDHQVIP
-978 EPVPPPAIAIE
+978 EPVPPPAAE
-989 APKPVETAAAEAP
+989 APKPAETAAAEAP
-1002 KPVETAAPEAPKGPG
+1002 KPADTAAADAPRGPG

-1039 GQGMLEVVAGTSD
+1039 GQGMLEIVAGTSD
-1052 TIFIDNQQVGN
+1052 TIFIDGQQVGN

-1093 LIKEARLTKVRISP
+1093 LVKESRLSKVRISP
-1107 PWSR
+1107 PWAR

>member
-1 MGLGVSALDRGSD
+1 MGLGVSALNRGSD
-14 FSDDERGVVL
+14 FL

-29 EHTPEPPQERL
+29 ELTLDPPQERL

-117 APVEI
+117 APVELT
-122 AEIRRVLALVSALA
+122 EIRRVLDRVSALA

-144 TTPVPRS
+144 TTPMPRS
-151 VRSRP
+151 VRSR
-156 SSVDSVRSP
+156 SSSSSIDSVRAPMDSIRAP
-165 VDSMRS
+165 MDSVRVPRDSMRS
-171 PIDSVRSPVDSM
+171 P
-183 RVPMDSVRMPIGAAP
+183 MDSARMPIGTTP

-212 VGPQQIADA
+212 VGPSQIADA
-221 LASPLADGGVDIEV
+221 LAQPLLDGGADIEV
-235 ERSSDNATAIDLAR
+235 ERTSDNTTALDLAR

-270 ALTADSLTEL
+270 ALSGDSLTEL
-280 VPIVVLG
+280 VPIVVVG
-287 RWSRSEEASA
+287 RWSKSEEASA
-297 YVALGVA
+297 YVALGVT

-312 PDALRRAVIDAA
+312 PDALRRAVVDAA
-324 RTVGLQRDA
+324 RTVGLQRDP

-418 LGGRDAGAASGSR
+418 LGGRDAGAAEGSR
-431 ALRASDARP
+431 APRTGDARP
-440 ASAISLEGKTI
+440 AAAVSLEGKTI

-473 VVHEAHDGSRALETA
+473 IVHEAHDGARALETA
-488 FRSTPDLVISD
+488 FRCTPDLMISD

-544 ADGYLRKEQSAAS
+544 ADGYLRKEQSASS

-572 AERLAGPGEVRGRL
+572 AERLAASGEVRGRL

-604 SIVSVRDAAFLYEI
+604 SIVSVRDAVFLYEI

-649 VGAGRFVVAPAASSS
+649 VGAGRFVVAPSSS
-664 LPPELDGSL
+664 SALPPELDGSL

-697 SIERVDLAEDRMSAY
+697 GIERVDLAEDRMAAY

-734 ALITSGQAAPR
+734 ALITSGKIAAR
-745 LLEDVLGDVAAHG
+745 LLEDVLGDAAAHG
-758 AITAIVGLDGE
+758 AVTAIVGVDGE
-769 DLFEAAVELEMETLR
+769 ELFEAAVELEMETLR

-794 ELPLDLGPVVYT
+794 ELPLDLGPVIHT

-832 PQPLAPASSPRAE
+832 ESAHPVTVKSPSPPPVE
-845 TPRPPSIAAAVAVAV
+845 SPRPPMV
-860 APPPSEPHVAMVQP
+860 APAPSEPQVAMVQP

-884 PVMPTPPRNL
+884 PVMPTPPRPL
-894 APKAP
+894 APRAP
-899 PLPVIIQAN
+899 PLPVIIQAS
-908 EESPSRVVRRPSDF
+908 EESPSRSVRRPSDF

-927 AAEAP
+927 ASVEAP
-932 PAPSPSPSP
+932 AASP
-941 SSKEPVAYNFR
+941 KEPVAHNFR

-967 ARLSRDHHVVP
+967 ARLSRDHHVIP
-978 EPVPPPAIAIE
+978 EPVPPPAAE
-989 APKPVETAAAEAP
+989 APKPVEAAAVEAP

-1052 TIFIDNQQVGN
+1052 TIFIDNQLVGN

-1093 LIKEARLTKVRISP
+1093 LIKDARLTKVRISP

>member
-1 MGLGVSALDRGSD
+1 MGFGVSARDRESD
-14 FSDDERGVVL
+14 FSADEQGVVL

-40 GGARADFVAHL
+40 GGARADFVANL
-51 GRRVADLSS
+51 GRRVAELSN
-60 LLRQIEVEPESPRLR
+60 LLRQIEATPEEARPR

-95 KLAEEVGGV
+95 RLAEEVGSI
-104 EGVLHEAADRGIV
+104 EGVLHAAADRGIV
-117 APVEI
+117 APLEI
-122 AEIRRVLALVSALA
+122 AEIRGVLDRVSALA

-151 VRSRP
+151 VRPRVP
-156 SSVDSVRSP
+156 APLDSVRVPIGTTP
-165 VDSMRS
+165 VD
-171 PIDSVRSPVDSM
+171 
-183 RVPMDSVRMPIGAAP
+183 
-198 AEQVTPAVPLTVLV
+198 EVTPAVPLTVLV
-212 VGPQQIADA
+212 VGPSQLADA
-221 LASPLADGGVDIEV
+221 LTPVIADGGVDIEV
-235 ERSSDNATAIDLAR
+235 ERTSDNTTAIDLAR

-260 DRPGTRELTL
+260 DRPGTRELVL
-270 ALTADSLTEL
+270 AITADPLTEL
-280 VPIVVLG
+280 VPIVVVG
-287 RWSRSEEASA
+287 RWAKSEEASA
-297 YVALGVA
+297 YVALGVT

-324 RTVGLQRDA
+324 KTVGLQREQT
-333 ARAPLGEVSLDDL
+333 RAPLGELSLDDL
-346 GARLADELRRGL
+346 GARLAEELRQGL

-372 LGEGSE
+372 LGDGSE
-378 VLAAVWSAVARIRDI
+378 VLAAVWGAVARIRDL
-393 VTIHSRGEVR
+393 VTIQSRGEVR

-418 LGGRDAGAASGSR
+418 LGGRDGNAADGSRSLRSSDSRAAS
-431 ALRASDARP
+431 AV
-440 ASAISLEGKTI
+440 SLAGKTI

-473 VVHEAHDGSRALETA
+473 IVHEAHDGARALEIA
-488 FRSTPDLVISD
+488 FRTTPDLLISD

-544 ADGYLRKEQSAAS
+544 ADGYLRKEQSASS

-572 AERLAGPGEVRGRL
+572 AERLASGGEIRGRL

-604 SIVSVRDAAFLYEI
+604 SIVTVRDAAFLYEI
-618 EIRDGRPARAS
+618 EISGGRPTRAS
-629 RTSSD
+629 RTSEG
-634 GAFERGRSVL
+634 GAFERGRGVL

-649 VGAGRFVVAPAASSS
+649 VGAGRFIVAPSEST

-673 DEQLLPSIA
+673 DELLLPSIA

-697 SIERVDLAEDRMSAY
+697 GIERVSLADDRLAAY
-712 AAATPEPARSL
+712 ALATPEPARSL

-745 LLEDVLGDVAAHG
+745 LLEDVLGDAAAHG
-758 AITAIVGLDGE
+758 AVTAIHGPDGE

-784 GVRAARPPVA
+784 GSRAARAPIA
-794 ELPLDLGPVVYT
+794 AMPLDLGPVIYT
-806 STPAPVI
+806 STPAPVVALSGDGDDAEAAAAPPI
-813 ALFGADEDEF
+813 AL
-823 LAALPLTPA
+823 AAA
-832 PQPLAPASSPRAE
+832 PHVDAAPAAHGEPHP
-845 TPRPPSIAAAVAVAV
+845 TAVA
-860 APPPSEPHVAMVQP
+860 P

-884 PVMPTPPRNL
+884 PVMPTPRSL
-894 APKAP
+894 APRAP
-899 PLPVIIQAN
+899 QLPVIIQAS
-908 EESPSRVVRRPSDF
+908 EESPSRFVRRPSDF
-922 APHGA
+922 APHA
-927 AAEAP
+927 AATEAP
-932 PAPSPSPSP
+932 APP
-941 SSKEPVAYNFR
+941 KPVTHNR
-952 MWALFAVAGIVFAVG
+952 SMWALFAVAGIVFAVG
-967 ARLSRDHHVVP
+967 ARLSRDHQVIP
-978 EPVPPPAIAIE
+978 EPVPPPAIE
-989 APKPVETAAAEAP
+989 APKPVDTAAAEAP
-1002 KPVETAAPEAPKGPG
+1002 KPADTAAAEAPKGPG
-1017 ESKVNPIL
+1017 ESKINPIL
-1025 PIESPLRDTDQVPP
+1025 PVESPLRDTDQVPP
-1039 GQGMLEVVAGTSD
+1039 GQGMLEITAGTSD
-1052 TIFIDNQQVGN
+1052 TIFIDGQQVGN
-1063 GPIIKRALAPK
+1063 GPLIKRALAPR

-1093 LIKEARLTKVRISP
+1093 LIKEARLSKVRISP
-1107 PWSR
+1107 PWAH